1 MQYLLTIILSFYPTL
16 FLYAS
21 VPAVWMKWVDGIIPT
36 GKGFFFVHLALF
48 AVIFFLVYKV
58 LSRFISLGYFI
69 NTGRGLMR
77 IVLMTIFMLALAVIA
92 FYNLLPGNIIYDSPS
107 YIDAYLLK
115 NPYTFLALIAP
126 FLYLFFD

>member
-16 FLYAS
+16 FIYAS
-21 VPAVWMKWVDGIIPT
+21 IPAVWMKWVDGIIPN
-36 GKGFFFVHLALF
+36 GNGFFFVHLALF
-48 AVIFFLVYKV
+48 AVIFFFIYKV
-58 LSRFISLGYFI
+58 ITRFVSLGYFGR
-69 NTGRGLMR
+69 TGRGLLDV
-77 IVLMTIFMLALAVIA
+77 VLMTIFTLALAVIA

-115 NPYTFLALIAP
+115 NPYTFIALVAP